1 MASVG
6 SLTSSTSSSIRGYGG
21 LASGL
26 DRDELIEGMTIGTRT
41 KINQQEQKK
50 QKIEWM
56 QEAVRTISDK
66 MISFHGKYT
75 ETLTSSSNLFSSVLW
90 GRNKI
95 TTSGANSKYVAVS
108 GTASGAD
115 AMTIMAVKQ
124 RAQNATWSS
133 PGVSDTN
140 STYKLSSGDIK
151 DKSSDTYAALN
162 GKTIEFSYGTDDRK
176 QTYTITLS
184 GLKDGMTEED
194 MGEAVAK
201 QIEDSFNAY
210 KINDD
215 EKLSDHFNLN
225 LSVNYASTGFSF
237 SAGKKD
243 ASDSGELSPLK
254 ITGGTALSN
263 LGMKGETVDFSTNLV
278 NNSLNGTTEVKLT
291 NTFGEMV
298 NGKSLTFS
306 YNGNSQNI
314 TITGIGKDD
323 DLGKV
328 VEKLQEELNEKF
340 GKDRILV
347 GDAGGKLTFKT
358 VTPKDTTQEDKSSI
372 LKIVDGDDDAL
383 KALNLSRG
391 SSNRTNLDANWR
403 TLLGSGN
410 DFKAGTVE
418 TLKDADGNAIKDE
431 AGNPVTK
438 QWYDFQLNGKTISI
452 REDASVRDLIN
463 TINKSDANV
472 TVSYQEASDKFTF
485 TSKEDGESGVIHFKG
500 NEEGSVNALND
511 IFKLGISGVNDKG
524 KRGEDAIIRVK
535 YAGSDEEVE
544 LRRGTNSFT
553 VDGLTF
559 TLKGEFGFK
568 KDADGKV
575 TDERETDVDPVEI
588 NAEVDVDRVLS
599 TIKSFVEDYNAI
611 VDMVNTE
618 LTTKHDRDYDPLSS
632 EQKSELSDSEVEKW
646 EAKAKAGLLYGDS
659 DLRNLSMDLRVVVSG
674 GNLIALQN
682 VGISVSSNYADNG
695 KLSIDETKLRA
706 ALETNPESVEKL
718 FTSTNG
724 VDANGN
730 ETFNGLATNL
740 KNVMNKYVKTTGPME
755 DKGVLIRKAGSKSA
769 ALSLTQ
775 NYYYDQLTGINKL
788 LDTLNDR
795 LKTEQDRYI
804 SQFSSLETLINNMN
818 SQSSYLSSMF

>member
-140 STYKLSSGDIK
+140 STYKLSSGEIK
-151 DKSSDTYAALN
+151 ATDSDTYAALN
-162 GKTIEFSYGTDDRK
+162 GKTIEFSYGTGDR
-176 QTYTITLS
+176 QETYTITLS
-184 GLKDGMTEED
+184 GLEDGMSEAE
-194 MGEAVAK
+194 MGKAVAK
-201 QIEDSFNAY
+201 QIEDSFNNY
-210 KINDD
+210 KINDNG
-215 EKLSDHFNLN
+215 KLSDRVALTVSYTDKKFTFNATN
-225 LSVNYASTGFSF
+225 KEDDPST
-237 SAGKKD
+237 GKKD
-243 ASDSGELSPLK
+243 TPLK
-254 ITGGTALSN
+254 ITGGTALTN
-263 LGMKGETVDFSTNLV
+263 LGMEGTDVSKSITETPGL
-278 NNSLNGTTEVKLT
+278 TTASDAKLT

-298 NGKSLTFS
+298 TGKTLTFS
-306 YNGNSQNI
+306 YNGNSQSV
-314 TITGIGKDD
+314 TIAKGATLAEVKAS
-323 DLGKV
+323 
-328 VEKLQEELNEKF
+328 LQKELDTKF

-347 GDAGGKLTFKT
+347 DDAGGKLTFKT
-358 VTPKDTTQEDKSSI
+358 VTPKDITQEDKSSI
-372 LKIVDGDDDAL
+372 LKIVDGDDAAL

-403 TLLGSGN
+403 TLLGTGH

-418 TLKDADGNAIKDE
+418 TLKDADGNDIKDE

-511 IFKLGISGVNDKG
+511 IFKLGISGVGDKG

-575 TDERETDVDPVEI
+575 TDERDTDVDPVEI
-588 NAEVDVDRVLS
+588 TAEVDVDRVLS

-646 EAKAKAGLLYGDS
+646 EARS
-659 DLRNLSMDLRVVVSG
+659 EEHTSE
-674 GNLIALQN
+674 LQ
-682 VGISVSSNYADNG
+682 S
-695 KLSIDETKLRA
+695 R
-706 ALETNPESVEKL
+706 
-718 FTSTNG
+718 
-724 VDANGN
+724 
-730 ETFNGLATNL
+730 
-740 KNVMNKYVKTTGPME
+740 
-755 DKGVLIRKAGSKSA
+755 
-769 ALSLTQ
+769 
-775 NYYYDQLTGINKL
+775 
-788 LDTLNDR
+788 
-795 LKTEQDRYI
+795 
-804 SQFSSLETLINNMN
+804 
-818 SQSSYLSSMF
+818 